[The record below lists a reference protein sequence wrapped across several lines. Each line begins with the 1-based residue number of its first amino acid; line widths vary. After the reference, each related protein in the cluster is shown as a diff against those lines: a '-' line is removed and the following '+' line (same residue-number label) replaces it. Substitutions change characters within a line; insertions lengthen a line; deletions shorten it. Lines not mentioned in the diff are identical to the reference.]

1 MNNPENLVKTKYVL
15 SEYIDRIDISNEN
28 IQVTFK
34 VTMPPV
40 NGGISDS
47 PTFRHTEFIRR
58 KSLFKN
64 EKNSDKKHRNIEK
77 LQNFY
82 ENPHESEFL
91 LKSIT
96 RKSHDCIYNRDFG
109 GGGEESRT
117 PVRKMFAKTFS
128 ERSRCFKS
136 PSPHRPTTG

>member
-1 MNNPENLVKTKYVL
+1 MSNAENLVKTKYVL

-47 PTFRHTEFIRR
+47 PTFRHTDFIRR
-58 KSLFKN
+58 KSLIKYDFEN
-64 EKNSDKKHRNIEK
+64 EKSPDKKHRNIEK

-82 ENPHESEFL
+82 ENPHNSEFL

-96 RKSHDCIYNRDFG
+96 GKSHDCIYNRDFG
-109 GGGEESRT
+109 GGGEGSRT
-117 PVRKMFAKTFS
+117 PVRKSLAKVFS
-128 ERSRCFKS
+128 ERSQCF
-136 PSPHRPTTG
+136 